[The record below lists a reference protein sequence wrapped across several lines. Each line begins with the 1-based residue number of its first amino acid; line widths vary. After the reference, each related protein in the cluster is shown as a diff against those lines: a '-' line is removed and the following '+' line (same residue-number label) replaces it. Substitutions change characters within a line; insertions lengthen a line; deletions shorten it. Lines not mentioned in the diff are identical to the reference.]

1 MNKPYIVL
9 SILLLGFQ
17 IIQNSSAQ
25 DAMQWNLPDGAI
37 ARLGK
42 GKINEIKYSPDGKIL
57 AVATRIG
64 IWLYDTT
71 TYQEISLLTEHE
83 SSVTNITFNPNGN
96 ALASAGKDN
105 SILLWDIDTGTQIIL
120 FAHTGR
126 FAQNI
131 LRFSHDGKTLASG
144 NKDTII
150 MWNAITGEDKSTIT
164 GLPEN
169 IADFSFSPLGR
180 INS

>member
-1 MNKPYIVL
+1 MLKTPFILNLILL
-9 SILLLGFQ
+9 SILIL
-17 IIQNSSAQ
+17 NTSYAQ

-42 GKINEIKYSPDGKIL
+42 GKINEIQYSPDGKML

-64 IWLYDTT
+64 LWLYDTT
-71 TYQEISLLTEHE
+71 TYQEISLLTDHK

-96 ALASAGKDN
+96 TLASAGKDN
-105 SILLWDIDTGTQIIL
+105 SILLWDIHTGTQIRL

-131 LRFSHDGKTLASG
+131 LRFSNDGKVLASG
-144 NKDTII
+144 EKDTII
-150 MWNAITGEDKSTIT
+150 SWGCSMYFRCS
-164 GLPEN
+164 
-169 IADFSFSPLGR
+169 
-180 INS
+180 